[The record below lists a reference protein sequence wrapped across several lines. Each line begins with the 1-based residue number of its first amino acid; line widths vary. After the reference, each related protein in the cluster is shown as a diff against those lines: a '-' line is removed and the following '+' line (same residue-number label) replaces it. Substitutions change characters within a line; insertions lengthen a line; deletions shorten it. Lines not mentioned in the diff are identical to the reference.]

1 MIRIIDGTSGEENYL
16 NREIDDYGEY
26 EGAVKEIIASVRK
39 DGDKA
44 LYAFAGKFDGVE
56 LDSLEVPAEEL
67 RDAADKVAP
76 EYAAMLRRA
85 AENIREFHR
94 LQLRDGFTLERAD
107 GTVLGQRISPV
118 ERAGIYVP
126 GGTASYPSTVLM
138 NAIPAAVAGVKEI
151 VMVTP
156 PDKSGGIKKEVL
168 AAAAIAGVTRVFK
181 IGGAGAIAALAFGTE
196 SVPRVDKITGPG
208 NIYVALAKKLVFGAV
223 GVDMIA
229 GPSEILIVADS
240 TADADVVAADM
251 LSQAEHDRL
260 ASAVLVTDDETLA
273 RKVAESVERQLENL
287 PRREIARAAIDN
299 CGKIIVVDS
308 IERAVEVSNRIAP
321 EHLELYVK
329 DPDALL
335 PKIRNAGAVF
345 MGAYTP
351 EPVGDYFAGPD
362 HILPTGGSARFFEVL
377 NEDVFTRK
385 MSVIRYTQE
394 ALKEDGKHIVQLAES
409 ESLMAHARAVSA
421 RLGEE
426 NK

>member
-56 LDSLEVPAEEL
+56 LDSLEVPTEEL

-321 EHLELYVK
+321 EHLELCVEN
-329 DPDALL
+329 PDELFAKVTCAGSVFLGHNT
-335 PKIRNAGAVF
+335 PEAAGDYYAGANH
-345 MGAYTP
+345 T
-351 EPVGDYFAGPD
+351 
-362 HILPTGGSARFFEVL
+362 LPTGGSARFSSALSVDDFV
-377 NEDVFTRK
+377 RK
-385 MSVIRYTQE
+385 TQFIKYSGE
-394 ALKEDGKHIVQLAES
+394 GIDAAINDIVMFAES
-409 ESLMAHARAVSA
+409 EGLSAHARSA
-421 RLGEE
+421 ARRR
-426 NK
+426 K

>member
-1 MIRIIDGTSGEENYL
+1 MISVIYGAKDGENYL
-16 NREIDDYGEY
+16 NREINDYGEY
-26 EGAVKEIIASVRK
+26 ESAVKDIIAAVRV

-44 LYAFAGKFDGVE
+44 LFEFAEKFDGVS

-67 RDAADKVAP
+67 ATAADRVPP

-85 AENIREFHR
+85 AENIRQFHAM
-94 LQLRDGFTLERAD
+94 QLREGFTLRRAD

-138 NAIPAAVAGVKEI
+138 NAVPAAVAGVKEI
-151 VMVTP
+151 IMVTP
-156 PDKSGGIKKEVL
+156 PDKTGGIKKEVL

-229 GPSEILIVADS
+229 GPSEILIVADN
-240 TADADVVAADM
+240 TADADTVAADM

-260 ASAVLVTDDETLA
+260 ASAVLVTDDRALA
-273 RKVAESVERQLENL
+273 DAVADSIERQLAEL

-299 CGKIIVVDS
+299 CGKIIVTDS
-308 IERAVEVSNRIAP
+308 IEKAVEVSNRIAP
-321 EHLELYVK
+321 EHLELCVK
-329 DPDALL
+329 DPEALFD
-335 PKIRNAGAVF
+335 KVTNAGSVF
-345 MGAYTP
+345 LGHNTP
-351 EPVGDYFAGPD
+351 EAAGDYYAGAN
-362 HILPTGGSARFFEVL
+362 HTLPTGGSARFSSALSVDDFL
-377 NEDVFTRK
+377 RK
-385 MSVIRYTQE
+385 TQFISYSR
-394 ALKEDGKHIVQLAES
+394 DGIDAAINDIVMFAES
-409 ESLMAHARAVSA
+409 EGLSAHARSA
-421 RLGEE
+421 ARRR
-426 NK
+426 K

>member
-299 CGKIIVVDS
+299 CGKIIVVDG

-321 EHLELYVK
+321 EHLELCVEN
-329 DPDALL
+329 PDELFAEVTCAGSVFLG
-335 PKIRNAGAVF
+335 PNTPEAAGDYYAGANH
-345 MGAYTP
+345 T
-351 EPVGDYFAGPD
+351 
-362 HILPTGGSARFFEVL
+362 LPTGGSARFSSALSVDDFV
-377 NEDVFTRK
+377 RK
-385 MSVIRYTQE
+385 TQFIKYSGE
-394 ALKEDGKHIVQLAES
+394 GIDAAINDIVMFAES
-409 ESLMAHARAVSA
+409 EGLSAHARSA
-421 RLGEE
+421 ARRR
-426 NK
+426 K

>member
-1 MIRIIDGTSGEENYL
+1 MISVIYGAKDGENYL
-16 NREIDDYGEY
+16 NREINDYGEY
-26 EGAVKEIIASVRK
+26 ESAVKDIIAAVRA

-44 LYAFAGKFDGVE
+44 LYAFAEKFDGVR

-67 RDAADKVAP
+67 ATAADKVSP

-85 AENIREFHR
+85 AENIREFHAM
-94 LQLRDGFTLERAD
+94 QLREGFTLNRAD

-151 VMVTP
+151 IMVTP
-156 PDKSGGIKKEVL
+156 PDKTGGIKKEVL

-229 GPSEILIVADS
+229 GPSEILIVADN
-240 TADADVVAADM
+240 TADADTVAADM

-260 ASAVLVTDDETLA
+260 ASAVLVTDDRALA
-273 RKVAESVERQLENL
+273 AAVADSIERQLAEL

-299 CGKIIVVDS
+299 CGKIIVTDS
-308 IERAVEVSNRIAP
+308 IEKAVEVSNRIAP
-321 EHLELYVK
+321 EHLELCVK
-329 DPDALL
+329 DPETLFE
-335 PKIRNAGAVF
+335 KVTNAGSVF
-345 MGAYTP
+345 LGHNTP
-351 EPVGDYFAGPD
+351 EAAGDYFAGAN
-362 HILPTGGSARFFEVL
+362 HTLPTGGSARFSSALSVDDFL
-377 NEDVFTRK
+377 RK
-385 MSVIRYTQE
+385 TQFISYSR
-394 ALKEDGKHIVQLAES
+394 DGIDSAINDIVMFAES
-409 ESLMAHARAVSA
+409 EGLSAHARSA
-421 RLGEE
+421 ARRR
-426 NK
+426 K

>member
-1 MIRIIDGTSGEENYL
+1 MISVIYGAKDGENYL
-16 NREIDDYGEY
+16 NREINDYGEY
-26 EGAVKEIIASVRK
+26 ESAVKDIIAAVRT

-44 LYAFAGKFDGVE
+44 LYEFAEKFDRVS

-67 RDAADKVAP
+67 ATAADRVSP

-85 AENIREFHR
+85 AENIRQFHAM
-94 LQLRDGFTLERAD
+94 QLREGFTLRRAD

-138 NAIPAAVAGVKEI
+138 NAVPAAVAGVKEI
-151 VMVTP
+151 IMVTP
-156 PDKSGGIKKEVL
+156 PDKTGGIKKEVL

-229 GPSEILIVADS
+229 GPSEILIVADN
-240 TADADVVAADM
+240 TADADTVAADM

-260 ASAVLVTDDETLA
+260 ASAVLVTDDRALA
-273 RKVAESVERQLENL
+273 DAVADSIERQLAEL

-299 CGKIIVVDS
+299 CGKIIVTDS
-308 IERAVEVSNRIAP
+308 IEKAVEVSNRIAP
-321 EHLELYVK
+321 EHLELCVK
-329 DPDALL
+329 DPEALFD
-335 PKIRNAGAVF
+335 KVTNAGSVF
-345 MGAYTP
+345 LGHNTP
-351 EPVGDYFAGPD
+351 EAAGDYYAGAN
-362 HILPTGGSARFFEVL
+362 HTLPTGGSARFSSALSVDDFL
-377 NEDVFTRK
+377 RK
-385 MSVIRYTQE
+385 TQFISYSR
-394 ALKEDGKHIVQLAES
+394 DGIDAAINDIVMFAES
-409 ESLMAHARAVSA
+409 EGLSAHARSA
-421 RLGEE
+421 ARRR
-426 NK
+426 K

>member
-1 MIRIIDGTSGEENYL
+1 MISVIYGAKDGENYL
-16 NREIDDYGEY
+16 NREINDCGEY
-26 EGAVKEIIASVRK
+26 ESAVKDIIAAVRT

-44 LYAFAGKFDGVE
+44 LYEFAEKFDGVS

-67 RDAADKVAP
+67 ATAADRVSP

-85 AENIREFHR
+85 AENIRQFHAM
-94 LQLRDGFTLERAD
+94 QLREGFTLRRAD

-138 NAIPAAVAGVKEI
+138 NAVPAAVAGVKEI
-151 VMVTP
+151 IMVTP
-156 PDKSGGIKKEVL
+156 PDKTGGIKKEVL

-229 GPSEILIVADS
+229 GPSEILIVADN
-240 TADADVVAADM
+240 TADADTVAADM

-260 ASAVLVTDDETLA
+260 ASAVLVTDDRALA
-273 RKVAESVERQLENL
+273 DAVADSIERQLAEL

-299 CGKIIVVDS
+299 CGKIIVTDS
-308 IERAVEVSNRIAP
+308 IEKAVEVSNRIAP
-321 EHLELYVK
+321 EHLELCVK
-329 DPDALL
+329 DPEALFD
-335 PKIRNAGAVF
+335 KVTNAGSVF
-345 MGAYTP
+345 LGHNTP
-351 EPVGDYFAGPD
+351 EAAGDYYAGAN
-362 HILPTGGSARFFEVL
+362 HTLPTGGSARFSSALSVDDFL
-377 NEDVFTRK
+377 RK
-385 MSVIRYTQE
+385 TQFISYSR
-394 ALKEDGKHIVQLAES
+394 DGIDAAINDIVMFAES
-409 ESLMAHARAVSA
+409 EGLSAHARSA
-421 RLGEE
+421 ARRR
-426 NK
+426 K